1 MEEIY
6 KIEYKLSDWIVFRE
20 EKFAFDEMEEVS
32 DLESIVQDIASYLR
46 DSDEDMPIDY
56 LTVRVNGK
64 KEYRFR
70 ITEEKVSIFY
80 ANVLQ

>member
-6 KIEYKLSDWIVFRE
+6 KIEYKLSDWILFRE
-20 EKFAFDEMEEVS
+20 EKFPFDEMEEVS

-46 DSDEDMPIDY
+46 DCDEDMPIDY

-80 ANVLQ
+80 VNVLQ

>member
-6 KIEYKLSDWIVFRE
+6 KIEYKLSDWILFRE
-20 EKFAFDEMEEVS
+20 EKFAFDEMEEAS

-56 LTVRVNGK
+56 LTVRVNGE

-80 ANVLQ
+80 ANVLL

>member
-20 EKFAFDEMEEVS
+20 EKFAFDEMEEAS